1 MGVDTRRPP
10 LPAPTE
16 SSTLQTSR
24 EDVTGTDLATD
35 LSRRTDNTSFSI
47 PEDGSP
53 ITLTT
58 HKRKDHKQ
66 KDRENTLTKTTHQ
79 SQTSLLIEYFE
90 GGKGP
95 NVHSRPSVRVKVTP
109 SSARKSKDS
118 KDHIQITEA
127 GGYRKPSYTRRISL
141 GPKGTGEIRGGD
153 SDVSSYTSA
162 AEDSSLGGRRPP
174 VEIEVMHRDLG
185 SDLSGTNALGEN
197 QYVPINPSDISSM
210 PPDSMLDGQIEA
222 SPPRRKGSR
231 SLARDEVTTTNDT
244 LKAPSRR
251 RSRSLSRERIAAQ
264 KVIEKLGNK
273 SRNISGEKSKHK
285 SRSGSVSKEHLLEN
299 VQSPRRRSGRHQP
312 VEDLPSA
319 TESSLVTNS
328 QTSTKRKSGDQY
340 SFRSGTSKSSINNPR
355 LLETVED
362 AIRRLILPELTALK
376 HEQKTQQNRSRFER
390 DRRESI
396 ASGSSVSREELTRR
410 GSKHASAPDLTG
422 RPKVVLNRDENNA
435 GTYLSGNSVKGRREH
450 RSDREYESSERSFDR
465 GMSEETVIR
474 DGDKVHRKKSKDG
487 HRLRD
492 TAAAAL
498 VGGILTHAALKH
510 HDSRSSVDRRERRK
524 KRGKSHSRSESLAE
538 STEEIFHKHDVP
550 PMPMRSEIADSELT
564 RDSLLSE
571 RTSTPT
577 SERRRAEI
585 RQVARGSPHEITSP
599 GSRTPTRSPRVKGLG
614 TYHSNTPRGDVTTQ
628 AMHGQA
634 SPTEEKYH
642 TSTGEAALAG
652 ATAAAGTLAA
662 AHMLNR
668 HNDNENAYVHGRG
681 LSPIQSVASY
691 HDESEPPNRES
702 ILRRS
707 YSTGSI
713 LSDEDVGNN
722 RLSIKTISSV
732 PSTEYARSKRH
743 KGISLETGKEIL
755 EPHDHDERHDDEE
768 GVGDRSME
776 AWYDQQHAEN
786 DRYRDSLVEES
797 FKSDTVDIRHL
808 TNYTDDSMD
817 APYLDK
823 VTAAQ
828 HIRGVGANPEY
839 IRTPLAVESAVASL
853 HDASVVDVR
862 STQSGVSRHEERS
875 YLDSPNDDDH
885 DYVETSRREL
895 YNARVGSPLKGE
907 YKVQDHDVETNSKKS
922 YEQYAPN
929 SPRRNIARSLEDR
942 EEHVTMTA
950 NSIPVADDPL
960 PEIGHGLDNKSD
972 ISTNPSIIQGPLGG
986 VTHDNRT
993 HWPFQPTPPQSKGD
1007 LLLRSNNSS
1016 AHESLKAAA
1025 ANMLIAAAGAGAV
1038 AALAKERKAK
1048 QNPEQGTARD
1058 LQEKPLAV
1066 QENYQQEVEHEY
1078 GTQDPYVTNQPI
1090 PTPLLAKDEGYISAA
1105 NPRSAGA
1112 LTPDYRRKG
1121 VGLFDDDDGL
1131 GSVDDGDDP
1140 FMGQTRMRHLSGNS
1154 HGMPSPLYDS
1164 ATGRGIDRIQSK
1176 DVVALMDHVSFRPL
1190 RFWLKLTFPKL
1201 TVRDAQ
1207 RNARDT
1213 EILVTLVRSAAEMRN
1228 SFEDMKKFIVEQDEM
1243 LIDVGNKQ
1251 HERTTQ
1257 KIIGGPR
1264 PQPLG
1269 TPRRTSAD
1277 DDTMDDM
1284 PAKRRNVFKRALKGL
1299 GGRSSNDLARIEEM
1313 LVHLLDEVEGLKVG
1327 QSTRPN
1333 TTTLRGNSYASY
1345 EALRDAGP
1353 DGYEP
1358 EGQAGTS
1365 STGDQS
1371 GYFSNPP
1378 SRQANRTRGMEAV
1391 RGSQNRV
1398 STVLEGD
1405 EEVETPL
1412 EVHEENVLENQF
1424 ENNERLLTPT
1434 RSVPRG
1440 HSVPLAT
1447 PPAIH
1452 DPIGTQSNEHT
1463 PKTSTDKS
1471 RKHKSSSSSFFP
1483 KISRWSKTTASTVA
1497 DNVRGS
1503 GRKERPFS
1511 GVSHSGSDLNYN
1523 LNEHYDLHGDDRIRS
1538 TVSLDQGR
1546 PPSPLIPSQI
1556 SERPAYE
1563 AHRDSLNLQHPQPR
1577 PGPTARYQNH
1587 LESQAQTLNSPVS
1600 PSSDQFGSNPI
1611 LARYAP
1617 GNGHRLSGTGHL
1629 SPISDAGYSERSS
1642 VQRNNAPAR
1651 PPKIRDDGPLVP
1663 QRPPK
1668 VAIEGEKATFAERS
1682 GAASGYENVRICPQT
1697 QQLPTSGQIAD
1708 CNGIGIRLASLPFH
1722 ASCGA
1727 QTYGAETHRYVW
1739 LLEPG

>member
-24 EDVTGTDLATD
+24 DDVTGTDLATD
-35 LSRRTDNTSFSI
+35 LSRRTDHTSYSI

-58 HKRKDHKQ
+58 SKRKDHKQ
-66 KDRENTLTKTTHQ
+66 KDREHTLTRTTHQ

-109 SSARKSKDS
+109 SSARKSKDT

-127 GGYRKPSYTRRISL
+127 GGHRKPSYTRRISL
-141 GPKGTGEIRGGD
+141 GPKGTGEIRAGD

-162 AEDSSLGGRRPP
+162 AEDSSLAGRRPP
-174 VEIEVMHRDLG
+174 VEIEVMHRDRG

-197 QYVPINPSDISSM
+197 QYIPINPSDISSM
-210 PPDSMLDGQIEA
+210 PPDSMLDGYTAA

-231 SLARDEVTTTNDT
+231 SLARDEVIGTGDT

-273 SRNISGEKSKHK
+273 SRHASGEKHKHK
-285 SRSGSVSKEHLLEN
+285 SRSRSVSKELLVEN
-299 VQSPRRRSGRHQP
+299 VQSPRRRSSRHQP
-312 VEDLPSA
+312 VEELPSGA
-319 TESSLVTNS
+319 ESSLVTNS
-328 QTSTKRKSGDQY
+328 QASTKRKSGDQY

-376 HEQKTQQNRSRFER
+376 HEQKTQQNRSKFER

-422 RPKVVLNRDENNA
+422 RPKVVLNRDEQHP
-435 GTYLSGNSVKGRREH
+435 GTYLSGNSIKGRK
-450 RSDREYESSERSFDR
+450 DRQNERDYESSERSFDR

-474 DGDKVHRKKSKDG
+474 DGEKVSRKRSKDG

-538 STEEIFHKHDVP
+538 STEEIFHKYDVP
-550 PMPMRSEIADSELT
+550 PMPMRSEITESDLT

-585 RQVARGSPHEITSP
+585 RHVTRGSPHEITSP

-614 TYHSNTPRGDVTTQ
+614 TYHSNTPRGDITTR
-628 AMHGQA
+628 ATHGEV

-662 AHMLNR
+662 AHLLN
-668 HNDNENAYVHGRG
+668 HHDGNVDAYEHGRG

-691 HDESEPPNRES
+691 RDESEPPNRES
-702 ILRRS
+702 FIRRS
-707 YSTGSI
+707 HSTGSI
-713 LSDEDVGNN
+713 SSDEDMAKN

-732 PSTEYARSKRH
+732 PSTEFARSKRH

-755 EPHDHDERHDDEE
+755 EPHDHSEHNDDED

-786 DRYRDSLVEES
+786 DRYRDSLGDDS
-797 FKSDTVDIRHL
+797 FRDSTVDIRHL

-862 STQSGVSRHEERS
+862 STQSGVSRLEERS

-885 DYVETSRREL
+885 DYVEAGRQEL
-895 YNARVGSPLKGE
+895 FNLRHGSPLRGE
-907 YKVQDHDVETNSKKS
+907 YKVEDNDVEPSTKKP
-922 YEQYAPN
+922 YEQYAAN
-929 SPRRNIARSLEDR
+929 SPRRNIARSLEER
-942 EEHVTMTA
+942 EEPVSMTA
-950 NSIPVADDPL
+950 SSVPIADDPI
-960 PEIGHGLDNKSD
+960 PEIGHGLEDKSD

-1025 ANMLIAAAGAGAV
+1025 ANMLSAAAGAGAL
-1038 AALAKERKAK
+1038 AALARERKAK
-1048 QNPEQGTARD
+1048 ENPGQDITRD

-1066 QENYQQEVEHEY
+1066 QETYQQEVEHEY
-1078 GTQDPYVTNQPI
+1078 GTQDPYVNNQPI

-1121 VGLFDDDDGL
+1121 VGVVEDDDGM
-1131 GSVDDGDDP
+1131 GSIDDGDDP
-1140 FMGQTRMRHLSGNS
+1140 FVGQTHMRHLSGNS

-1164 ATGRGIDRIQSK
+1164 ATGRGVDRIQSK
-1176 DVVALMDHVSFRPL
+1176 DVVALMDHVSLCPTYA
-1190 RFWLKLTFPKL
+1190 FWPRINGLQAY
-1201 TVRDAQ
+1201 R
-1207 RNARDT
+1207 ARC
-1213 EILVTLVRSAAEMRN
+1213 
-1228 SFEDMKKFIVEQDEM
+1228 
-1243 LIDVGNKQ
+1243 
-1251 HERTTQ
+1251 
-1257 KIIGGPR
+1257 
-1264 PQPLG
+1264 
-1269 TPRRTSAD
+1269 
-1277 DDTMDDM
+1277 
-1284 PAKRRNVFKRALKGL
+1284 
-1299 GGRSSNDLARIEEM
+1299 
-1313 LVHLLDEVEGLKVG
+1313 
-1327 QSTRPN
+1327 ST
-1333 TTTLRGNSYASY
+1333 
-1345 EALRDAGP
+1345 
-1353 DGYEP
+1353 
-1358 EGQAGTS
+1358 
-1365 STGDQS
+1365 
-1371 GYFSNPP
+1371 
-1378 SRQANRTRGMEAV
+1378 
-1391 RGSQNRV
+1391 
-1398 STVLEGD
+1398 
-1405 EEVETPL
+1405 
-1412 EVHEENVLENQF
+1412 
-1424 ENNERLLTPT
+1424 
-1434 RSVPRG
+1434 
-1440 HSVPLAT
+1440 
-1447 PPAIH
+1447 
-1452 DPIGTQSNEHT
+1452 
-1463 PKTSTDKS
+1463 
-1471 RKHKSSSSSFFP
+1471 
-1483 KISRWSKTTASTVA
+1483 
-1497 DNVRGS
+1497 
-1503 GRKERPFS
+1503 
-1511 GVSHSGSDLNYN
+1511 
-1523 LNEHYDLHGDDRIRS
+1523 
-1538 TVSLDQGR
+1538 
-1546 PPSPLIPSQI
+1546 
-1556 SERPAYE
+1556 
-1563 AHRDSLNLQHPQPR
+1563 
-1577 PGPTARYQNH
+1577 
-1587 LESQAQTLNSPVS
+1587 
-1600 PSSDQFGSNPI
+1600 
-1611 LARYAP
+1611 
-1617 GNGHRLSGTGHL
+1617 
-1629 SPISDAGYSERSS
+1629 
-1642 VQRNNAPAR
+1642 
-1651 PPKIRDDGPLVP
+1651 
-1663 QRPPK
+1663 
-1668 VAIEGEKATFAERS
+1668 
-1682 GAASGYENVRICPQT
+1682 
-1697 QQLPTSGQIAD
+1697 
-1708 CNGIGIRLASLPFH
+1708 
-1722 ASCGA
+1722 
-1727 QTYGAETHRYVW
+1727 
-1739 LLEPG
+1739 